1 MTIDND
7 NPVAEYP
14 VCHPH
19 PHGDI
24 HNTTLCPNTTSLLFS
39 LISTLMGVHDL
50 DLLSAFVYM
59 IKWPFCATPEI
70 CISVSEL
77 DSMKRKPLR
86 E

>member
-1 MTIDND
+1 MIETSLSLSIQY
-7 NPVAEYP
+7 EYP

-24 HNTTLCPNTTSLLFS
+24 YNTTLCPNTTSLLFS
-39 LISTLMGVHDL
+39 LISTLMGVH

-70 CISVSEL
+70 CISVSEF
-77 DSMKRKPLR
+77 DSIKRKPLR